1 MAFDRDG
8 WNPIGGQSR
17 KGTAPA
23 LWSYTT
29 TDAKTVVR
37 VAAYFNDV
45 SDEVQVGDL
54 IYSWA
59 STGGTATAS
68 WHVVVSNASGVVD
81 VGDAV
86 TIAVADSD

>member
-17 KGTAPA
+17 KGNAPA
-23 LWSYTT
+23 MWSYTS
-29 TDAKTVVR
+29 TDAHTAID
-37 VAAYFNDV
+37 AAGYFNNV
-45 SDEVQVGDL
+45 SDEVQVGD
-54 IYSWA
+54 IVYVWA

-81 VGDAV
+81 VADAV
-86 TIAVADSD
+86 TIAVSDSD

>member
-1 MAFDRDG
+1 MAFSRDG
-8 WNPIGGQSR
+8 WGPIGGQSR
-17 KGTAPA
+17 RGNAPQI
-23 LWSYTT
+23 WSYTT
-29 TDAKTVVR
+29 TDAHTVVR

-45 SDEVQVGDL
+45 SDEVAVGDL

-86 TIAVADSD
+86 SIAVTDSD

>member
-17 KGTAPA
+17 KGNAPA
-23 LWSYTT
+23 MWSYTS
-29 TDAKTVVR
+29 TDAHTAID
-37 VAAYFNDV
+37 AAGYFNNV
-45 SDEVQVGDL
+45 SDEVQVGD
-54 IYSWA
+54 IVYVWA

-81 VGDAV
+81 VADAV
-86 TIAVADSD
+86 PIAVSDTD

>member
-17 KGTAPA
+17 KGNAPA
-23 LWSYTT
+23 MWSYTS
-29 TDAKTVVR
+29 TDAHTAID
-37 VAAYFNDV
+37 AAGYFNNV
-45 SDEVQVGDL
+45 SDEVQVGD
-54 IYSWA
+54 IVYVWA

-81 VGDAV
+81 VADAV
-86 TIAVADSD
+86 TIAVADND

>member
-23 LWSYTT
+23 IWSYTT

-37 VAAYFNDV
+37 VAAYFNNV

-54 IYSWA
+54 IYTWA
-59 STGGTATAS
+59 NTGGTATAGLNI
-68 WHVVVSNASGVVD
+68 VLSNASGVVD
-81 VGDAV
+81 VSDTQ
-86 TIAVADSD
+86 TIPSDDSD